1 MNKFFKSILALVAGA
16 AFVASCNPV
25 QQAPLG
31 TSVKADVTELEF
43 DAQNSEPVDVQ
54 ITSDGDWIAIA
65 DNWIT
70 LSAANGTGNS
80 SLTVSVEDNVDAD
93 GNVQGP
99 RSGKITLTCSASS
112 EDGTFVITVNQK
124 GDSSLDTRR
133 TYVSVK
139 EGVKAGKAYLIA
151 AWDGASLQAAK
162 PLEASLTYGY
172 LKPLAVEDVEGT
184 VSTADASCGFIF
196 EAVEGGF
203 AIRQPDGRYLI
214 MTGTF
219 NSFNV
224 ADTYTDGGVWTVE
237 PAEEGTFTIK
247 NVAMQKWMQY
257 STQYSSYGAY
267 NSESGVMPR
276 LYEDTKEAV
285 IDDSKLYAE
294 KASLEV
300 AADATKAEF
309 SIVSNLDWT
318 VSKTEGDWATL
329 KTESGSN
336 NGTVVVEFE
345 ANAGEDRVARFVV
358 SSTDGSKSAELT
370 LTQKSATVNYN
381 TLAEL
386 IDILSSGAELASSY
400 TSKDVHVI
408 AVGSSQ
414 IVVKDDTA
422 IMFMFKKDSGLKVG
436 DVVTLSGAIT
446 LFNGCP
452 EWNSPEIEKTG
463 TVEVS
468 YPSEPTLL
476 DEAALAAYAEAP
488 SILYGKVEGTKDGY
502 NINVGKQV
510 VNAYSNFTIADG
522 PVVLYGYTI
531 GYNSKGKINFVVT
544 SYEEVEAPA
553 PEYSLDGKQWEF
565 KWEDMMNASAVF
577 DFGVTTPGVLYF
589 AYDVSV
595 ANPDVQGHYY
605 MYSGTYEIDAE
616 NSKVICN
623 LVSPFDESEVLS
635 GEIPYENLTE
645 SSVTLSFQNDFYLF
659 INQETAEAT
668 VPAEYIPILD
678 FNSIGGD
685 VNLLPSGQYWI
696 VADGKAALPLSKA
709 FGYLPAVDL
718 VDNASFARNRFTITQ
733 LYEDD
738 CLYTIQDEEGYY
750 YYQEVKDDGTYF
762 ATFSRS
768 ETFDEYDAAYIWSIF
783 PTEDGGYQL
792 LNNNSLHTVGIS
804 VQYGSFGVYENLD
817 GVIEADFIPST
828 YWELEPAA
836 INVPAAKTVTEG
848 ETVALSPSTNSDATA
863 FTYESADATIAT
875 VSAEGVITGVKE
887 GTTTI
892 TVSIPATEYYTEA
905 SAEVTVT
912 VKAVGGEVTT
922 VDDVLNQ
929 AWTGVKDSN
938 YTLVEGLNGDS
949 GAVYSVQCAGS
960 NSSIQLRSKN
970 SNSGIVTTVSGGKA
984 VKVVVVWQS
993 STVEGRTLD
1002 VYGSN
1007 TAYTNPTELYSD
1019 DTKGTKL
1026 GSIVCG
1032 TSTELEL
1039 AGEYDYIA
1047 FRSNKDAMYI
1057 TSITIT
1063 YQK

>member
-43 DAQNSEPVDVQ
+43 DAQKSEPVDVQ

-93 GNVQGP
+93 GKLQGP

-133 TYVSVK
+133 TYVRVT

-162 PLEASLTYGY
+162 PLEAAKDYGY
-172 LKPLAVEDVEGT
+172 LYPLAVEDVEGT

-203 AIRQPDGRYLI
+203 AIRQSDGRYLI
-214 MTGTF
+214 MTGTH
-219 NSFNV
+219 NSFNM

-237 PAEEGTFTIK
+237 PADEGTFTIK

-358 SSTDGSKSAELT
+358 SSKDGNKSAELT

-386 IDILSSGAELASSY
+386 VELLSSGAELASSY

-446 LFNGCP
+446 LYNGCP

-468 YPSEPTLL
+468 YPSEATLL

-531 GYNSKGKINFVVT
+531 GYNSKGQTNFVVT

-565 KWEDMMNASAVF
+565 KWEDMMNTSAVF

-595 ANPDVQGHYY
+595 LNPDVQGHYF

-623 LVSPFDESEVLS
+623 LVNAFDESEVLS
-635 GEIPYENLTE
+635 GEIPYANLTE
-645 SSVTLSFQNDFYLF
+645 SSVTFSFQNDFYYF
-659 INQETAEAT
+659 IYQETAEAT

-678 FNSIGGD
+678 YNSLGGNYD
-685 VNLLPSGQYWI
+685 LIPSGEYWI
-696 VADGKAALPLSKA
+696 VADGKAALPLSKEY
-709 FGYLPAVDL
+709 GYPSVVDL
-718 VDNASFARNRFTITQ
+718 VEGASFARNRFTITQ
-733 LYEDD
+733 FSEEDPT
-738 CLYTIQDEEGYY
+738 YTIQDAEGYY
-750 YYQEVKDDGTYF
+750 YYNQEGFKTL
-762 ATFSRS
+762 SRS
-768 ETFDEYDAAYIWSIF
+768 LTFDEYSENAASFVWTIV
-783 PTEDGGYQL
+783 EAKEGGYQIS
-792 LNNNSLHTVGIS
+792 NNGTGATLAYSITHN
-804 VQYGSFGVYENLD
+804 SFGVYNDL
-817 GVIEADFIPST
+817 ADTVLPDLILST

-929 AWTGVKDSN
+929 AWTGVKDKD

-984 VKVVVVWQS
+984 VKVVVEWEG

-1047 FRSNKDAMYI
+1047 FRSNNGAMYI
-1057 TSITIT
+1057 KSITIT

>member
-43 DAQNSEPVDVQ
+43 DAQKSEPVDVQ

-93 GNVQGP
+93 GKLQGP

-133 TYVSVK
+133 TYVRVT

-162 PLEASLTYGY
+162 PLEAAKDYGY
-172 LKPLAVEDVEGT
+172 LYPLAVEDVEGT

-203 AIRQPDGRYLI
+203 AIRQSDGRYLI
-214 MTGTF
+214 MTGTY
-219 NSFNV
+219 NSFNM

-257 STQYSSYGAY
+257 STQHSSYGAY

-358 SSTDGSKSAELT
+358 SSKDGNKSADLT
-370 LTQKSATVNYN
+370 LTQKSATVEYS
-381 TLAEL
+381 TLAQLVEL
-386 IDILSSGAELASSY
+386 LSSGAELANSY
-400 TSKDVHVI
+400 TAKDVVVI
-408 AVGSSQ
+408 AAGSNQ
-414 IVVKDDTA
+414 FVVKDETA
-422 IMFMFKKDSGLKVG
+422 TMFMYKKDKDVAVG
-436 DVVTLSGAIT
+436 DVLTLSGAIT
-446 LFNGCP
+446 MFNGCP
-452 EWNSPEIEKTG
+452 EWNNPTAEKTS
-463 TVEVS
+463 TVEVT
-468 YPSEPTLL
+468 YPTEATVL
-476 DEAALAAYAEAP
+476 DEAALAAYAEKP
-488 SILYGKVEGTKDGY
+488 SIFYGKVEGVKSGY
-502 NINVGKQV
+502 DVTVGGQV
-510 VNAYSNFTIADG
+510 VNAYSNFTIEDG
-522 PVVLYGYTI
+522 AVVLYGYTI
-531 GYNSKGKINFVVT
+531 GYNSKASKTNFVVT
-544 SYEEVEAPA
+544 SFEKVSVPV
-553 PEYSLDGKQWEF
+553 EYSVDGKQWKF
-565 KWEDMMNASAVF
+565 LWEDMNAQALF
-577 DFGVTTPGVLYF
+577 DFGVTEPGTLYF
-589 AYDVSV
+589 AYDVSAV
-595 ANPDVQGHYY
+595 NPDIQGYY
-605 MYSGTYEIDAE
+605 FMLAGEYSIDAE
-616 NSKVICN
+616 NSKINCTILDIFNEEVFEAVI
-623 LVSPFDESEVLS
+623 SYSD
-635 GEIPYENLTE
+635 LTE
-645 SSVTLSFQNDFYLF
+645 NTVTFHIEEGSSLYYYLY
-659 INQETAEAT
+659 QETVNAVAAE
-668 VPAEYIPILD
+668 EKIPVLD
-678 FNSIGGD
+678 YNSIGGD
-685 VNLLPSGQYWI
+685 VNFLPSGEYWI
-696 VADGKAALPLSKA
+696 VADGKAALPLEKA
-709 FGYLPAVDL
+709 YGYLNVVDL
-718 VDNASFARNRFTITQ
+718 VEDASFARNRFTITQ
-733 LYEDD
+733 LSEDD
-738 CLYTIQDEEGYY
+738 ILYTIQDAEGYY
-750 YYQEVKDDGTYF
+750 YYQKVKDDGTYYNSF
-762 ATFSRS
+762 NRS
-768 ETFDEYDAAYIWSIF
+768 ETFDENDASYVWIIA
-783 PTEDGGYQL
+783 PTENGGYQL
-792 LNNNSLHTVGIS
+792 MNNDSYHTVGYS
-804 VQYGSFGVYENLD
+804 SQYNSFGIYENLD
-817 GVIEADFIPST
+817 GIVEAEFKLST
-828 YWELEPAA
+828 YWMLEPST
-836 INVPAAKTVTEG
+836 ITVPAGKTLTEG
-848 ETVALSPSTNSDATA
+848 ESYTFNPSTNSDATE
-863 FTYESADATIAT
+863 FTYVSADETIAS
-875 VSAEGVITGVKE
+875 VSADGVVTAIKE

-892 TVSIPATEYYTEA
+892 TVSVPATEYFKEA
-905 SAEVTVT
+905 SAECVITVNAAG
-912 VKAVGGEVTT
+912 AVVDT

-929 AWTGVKDSN
+929 AWTGVKEAS
-938 YTLVEGLNGDS
+938 YTLVEDLNGDS
-949 GAVYSVQCAGS
+949 GAVYSVQCAGD
-960 NSSIQLRSKN
+960 NSSIQLRSKKG
-970 SNSGIVTTVSGGKA
+970 SGIVTTVSGGKA

-1007 TAYTNPTELYSD
+1007 TAYTNPTELYSE

-1047 FRSNKDAMYI
+1047 FRSNDGAMYL

>member
-43 DAQNSEPVDVQ
+43 DAQKSEPVDVQ

-93 GNVQGP
+93 GKLQGP

-358 SSTDGSKSAELT
+358 SSKDGNKSAELT

-381 TLAEL
+381 TFAEL

-531 GYNSKGKINFVVT
+531 GYNSKGTKTNFVVT

-565 KWEDMMNASAVF
+565 KWEDMMNTSAVF

-595 ANPDVQGHYY
+595 LNPDIQGHYF

-623 LVSPFDESEVLS
+623 LVNAFD
-635 GEIPYENLTE
+635 
-645 SSVTLSFQNDFYLF
+645 
-659 INQETAEAT
+659 
-668 VPAEYIPILD
+668 
-678 FNSIGGD
+678 
-685 VNLLPSGQYWI
+685 
-696 VADGKAALPLSKA
+696 
-709 FGYLPAVDL
+709 
-718 VDNASFARNRFTITQ
+718 
-733 LYEDD
+733 
-738 CLYTIQDEEGYY
+738 
-750 YYQEVKDDGTYF
+750 
-762 ATFSRS
+762 
-768 ETFDEYDAAYIWSIF
+768 
-783 PTEDGGYQL
+783 
-792 LNNNSLHTVGIS
+792 
-804 VQYGSFGVYENLD
+804 
-817 GVIEADFIPST
+817 
-828 YWELEPAA
+828 
-836 INVPAAKTVTEG
+836 
-848 ETVALSPSTNSDATA
+848 
-863 FTYESADATIAT
+863 
-875 VSAEGVITGVKE
+875 
-887 GTTTI
+887 
-892 TVSIPATEYYTEA
+892 
-905 SAEVTVT
+905 
-912 VKAVGGEVTT
+912 
-922 VDDVLNQ
+922 
-929 AWTGVKDSN
+929 
-938 YTLVEGLNGDS
+938 
-949 GAVYSVQCAGS
+949 
-960 NSSIQLRSKN
+960 
-970 SNSGIVTTVSGGKA
+970 
-984 VKVVVVWQS
+984 
-993 STVEGRTLD
+993 
-1002 VYGSN
+1002 
-1007 TAYTNPTELYSD
+1007 
-1019 DTKGTKL
+1019 
-1026 GSIVCG
+1026 
-1032 TSTELEL
+1032 
-1039 AGEYDYIA
+1039 
-1047 FRSNKDAMYI
+1047 
-1057 TSITIT
+1057 
-1063 YQK
+1063 

>member
-25 QQAPLG
+25 QPAPLG

-43 DAQNSEPVDVQ
+43 DAQNSAAVDVQ

-65 DNWIT
+65 DKWIT

-112 EDGTFVITVNQK
+112 EDGSFVITVNQD

-133 TYVSVK
+133 TYVRVT
-139 EGVKAGKAYLIA
+139 EGVNAGKAYLIA

-162 PLEASLTYGY
+162 PVEASKTYGY
-172 LKPLAVEDVEGT
+172 LYPLAVEDVDGT

-196 EAVEGGF
+196 EAVEGGY
-203 AIRQPDGRYLI
+203 AIRQSDGRYLI

-237 PAEEGTFTIK
+237 PAADGTFTIK

-257 STQYSSYGAY
+257 STQYGSYGSY

-300 AADATKAEF
+300 AADATSAEF

-336 NGTVVVEFE
+336 NDTVVVEFE
-345 ANAGEDRVARFVV
+345 VNAGEDRVAKFVV

-381 TLAEL
+381 TFAEL
-386 IDILSSGAELASSY
+386 IDILSSGAEHASSY
-400 TSKDVHVI
+400 TSKDVLVI

-422 IMFMFKKDSGLKVG
+422 IMFMYKKDSGLEVG
-436 DVVTLSGAIT
+436 DVVTLSGVIT
-446 LFNGCP
+446 LYNGCP
-452 EWNSPEIEKTG
+452 EWNSPAIEKTG
-463 TVEVS
+463 TAEVS
-468 YPSEPTLL
+468 YPSEPNLL
-476 DEAALAAYAEAP
+476 DEAALAAYAESP
-488 SILYGKVEGTKDGY
+488 SILYGKVEGTKEGF
-502 NINVGKQV
+502 NINVGAQV

-531 GYNSKGKINFVVT
+531 GYNSKGAKTNFVVT
-544 SYEEVEAPA
+544 SYEEVEAP
-553 PEYSLDGKQWEF
+553 YSLDGKQWKF
-565 KWEDMMNASAVF
+565 KWEDMNADAIF
-577 DFGVTTPGVLYF
+577 DFGVTEPGTFYF
-589 AYDVSV
+589 AYNVSAV
-595 ANPDVQGHYY
+595 NP
-605 MYSGTYEIDAE
+605 EIDGFYFMVAGEYTIDEE
-616 NSKVICN
+616 NSKVVCTLLDVFN
-623 LVSPFDESEVLS
+623 EDVFEA
-635 GEIPYENLTE
+635 EIPYSDLTAD
-645 SSVTLSFQNDFYLF
+645 SVTFHFEEGTSIYYYF
-659 INQETAEAT
+659 NQETINAVAVED
-668 VPAEYIPILD
+668 YIPVLD
-678 FNSIGGD
+678 YNSIHGD

-696 VADGKAALPLSKA
+696 VANGKAALPLSKDY
-709 FGYLPAVDL
+709 GYLSAVDL
-718 VDNASFARNRFTITQ
+718 VEGASFARNRFTITQ
-733 LYEDD
+733 FSEEDPT
-738 CLYTIQDEEGYY
+738 YTIQDAEGYY
-750 YYQEVKDDGTYF
+750 YYNQEGYKTL
-762 ATFSRS
+762 SRS
-768 ETFDEYDAAYIWSIF
+768 LTFDEYGENAANFVWTIL
-783 PTEDGGYQL
+783 EAKEGGYQIS
-792 LNNNSLHTVGIS
+792 NNGTGAILAYSI
-804 VQYGSFGVYENLD
+804 QYNSFGVYNDLADTVLPNL
-817 GVIEADFIPST
+817 ILST

-836 INVPAAKTVTEG
+836 INVPASKTVNEG
-848 ETVALSPSTNSDATA
+848 ETVVLSPSTNSDATA
-863 FTYESADATIAT
+863 FTYVSADETIAS
-875 VSAEGVITGVKE
+875 VSAEGVVTGVKE

-929 AWTGVKDSN
+929 AWTGVTGTT

-949 GAVYSVQCAGS
+949 GAVYSVQCAGG

-984 VKVVVVWQS
+984 VKVVVEWES
-993 STVEGRTLD
+993 STVGGRTLD

-1047 FRSNKDAMYI
+1047 FRSNDSAMYI
-1057 TSITIT
+1057 TSITVT